1 MLAPHAN
8 MVIEDP
14 YVAMITKINL
24 VGGLGGQWIDTGAFN
39 HVSYDCAIFKTCTSA
54 EDKKVLLGDSHT
66 TKVVGIGDVELEFTS
81 GKMLILKDMM
91 HAPKIRNNMISV
103 FLLNKVEFTQTIWVE
118 AGFTQTRWVDLYT
131 ISKNDTFCISM
142 LSLNDFQK

>member
-1 MLAPHAN
+1 
-8 MVIEDP
+8 
-14 YVAMITKINL
+14 
-24 VGGLGGQWIDTGAFN
+24 
-39 HVSYDCAIFKTCTSA
+39 
-54 EDKKVLLGDSHT
+54 VLLGDSHT

-118 AGFTQTRWVDLYT
+118 AGFTQTIWVDLYT

>member
-1 MLAPHAN
+1 
-8 MVIEDP
+8 
-14 YVAMITKINL
+14 
-24 VGGLGGQWIDTGAFN
+24 
-39 HVSYDCAIFKTCTSA
+39 
-54 EDKKVLLGDSHT
+54 VLLGDSHT